1 MTHHTLTASLPRHL
15 YGFVDKRI
23 LHGMNEKYRGQFE
36 PCVIMAI
43 TSRPSRALY
52 FEILCESG
60 AKWANI
66 PIHMLRWEMPM
77 RLNDGH
83 KEHPISD
90 LQCWDC
96 HGYDF
101 ALFEIEYLREMDCI
115 YMTPSGEKIKAHYI
129 CTLDHTENG
138 FSLYP
143 PEHKN
148 YNIML
153 LEDGSGQI
161 AAMPNNRILWQDNS
175 FVKPPAKF
183 EYKVMSPA
191 TYHCEVAKKNP
202 QDTALTQD
210 NAEIEYDITEAR
222 LKNAKF

>member
-15 YGFVDKRI
+15 YGYVDKRI
-23 LHGMNEKYRGQFE
+23 LHGMDEAYAGQYE
-36 PCVIMAI
+36 PCIIMAV
-43 TSRPSRALY
+43 TSRPSRALC

-66 PIHMLRWEMPM
+66 PIHMLRWELPN
-77 RLNDGH
+77 NDGSG
-83 KEHPISD
+83 HPLSD

-101 ALFEIEYLREMDCI
+101 ALFEIEYLREMGCT
-115 YMTPSGEKIKAHYI
+115 YRTPSGKKIDAHYI

-148 YNIML
+148 YNIL
-153 LEDGSGQI
+153 FLEDGSGHI
-161 AAMPNNRILWQDNS
+161 AAMPNNRILWKDHS
-175 FVKPPAKF
+175 FVKAGHF
-183 EYKVMSPA
+183 LDYKVITEK
-191 TYHCEVAKKNP
+191 TYHCEENVNP
-202 QDTALTQD
+202 QDTAIIKD
-210 NAEIEYDITEAR
+210 
-222 LKNAKF
+222 

>member
-1 MTHHTLTASLPRHL
+1 MTHHTLTASLPRHI
-15 YGFVDKRI
+15 YGYVCQEI
-23 LHGMNEKYRGQFE
+23 LHGLDPEYVGKYE
-36 PCVIMAI
+36 PCVIMAV
-43 TSRPSRALY
+43 TSRPSRALH

-66 PIHMLRWEMPM
+66 PLHMLRWEVPTS
-77 RLNDGH
+77 DTV
-83 KEHPISD
+83 HPLSD

-101 ALFEIEYLREMDCI
+101 ALFEIEYMREMGCD
-115 YMTPSGEKIKAHYI
+115 YRTPDGKMISAHYL

-148 YNIML
+148 YNILL

-161 AAMPNNRILWQDNS
+161 AAMPNNRILWKDDS
-175 FVKPPAKF
+175 FVVKKDIR
-183 EYKVMSPA
+183 YKVMPPYTWHA
-191 TYHCEVAKKNP
+191 EEGRRNP
-202 QDTALTQD
+202 QDTA
-210 NAEIEYDITEAR
+210 ITED
-222 LKNAKF
+222 

>member
-1 MTHHTLTASLPRHL
+1 MHHTLTASLPRHL

-23 LHGMNEKYRGQFE
+23 LHGMDETYKDQFE

-43 TSRPSRALY
+43 TSRPSRCLH

-66 PIHMLRWEMPM
+66 PIHMLRWELPNWNLPEQ
-77 RLNDGH
+77 RAP
-83 KEHPISD
+83 EHPLSD

-101 ALFEIEYLREMDCI
+101 ALFEIEYMREMGCAFR
-115 YMTPSGEKIKAHYI
+115 TPTGNNIHGHYI

-148 YNIML
+148 YNIIFL
-153 LEDGSGQI
+153 DDGSGQI
-161 AAMPNNRILWQDNS
+161 AAMPNNRILWQDHS
-175 FVKPPAKF
+175 FVKSGHKF
-183 EYKVMSPA
+183 DYKVMSTQ
-191 TYHCEVAKKNP
+191 TYHCEGAAKNP
-202 QDTALTQD
+202 QDTA
-210 NAEIEYDITEAR
+210 ITKDEET
-222 LKNAKF
+222 KNAKI

>member
-1 MTHHTLTASLPRHL
+1 MAHHTLTGSLPRHL

-23 LHGMNEKYRGQFE
+23 LHGMDEKYKGQFE
-36 PCVIMAI
+36 ACVIMAI
-43 TSRPSRALY
+43 TSRPSRCLH

-66 PIHMLRWEMPM
+66 PIHMLRWDLPD
-77 RLNDGH
+77 DGAVQ
-83 KEHPISD
+83 HPLSE
-90 LQCWDC
+90 LQAWDC

-101 ALFEIEYLREMDCI
+101 TVFEIEYMREMACTFF
-115 YMTPSGEKIKAHYI
+115 TPTKQKIKAHYI

-148 YNIML
+148 YNLMF

-161 AAMPNNRILWQDNS
+161 AAMPNNRILWQDHS
-175 FVKPPAKF
+175 FVKPDQKL
-183 EYKVMSPA
+183 EYKTMSSD
-191 TYHCEVAKKNP
+191 TWHCEEKDENP
-202 QDTALTQD
+202 QETALTEDRKENQ
-210 NAEIEYDITEAR
+210 
-222 LKNAKF
+222 NAKI